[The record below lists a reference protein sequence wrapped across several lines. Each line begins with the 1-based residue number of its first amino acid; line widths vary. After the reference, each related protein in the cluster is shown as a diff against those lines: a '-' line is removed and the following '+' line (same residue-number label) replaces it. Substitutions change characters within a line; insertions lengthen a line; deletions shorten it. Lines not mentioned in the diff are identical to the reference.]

1 MNKLY
6 FGKVELSEAM
16 ESIVSLFLETGEQ
29 FGMETVFSSETN
41 SFHITVFLFDDGD
54 KDTFPYTMYEIK
66 YRERGVFFLQV
77 TWCGEEL
84 GDYIKVLSKEFVTFD
99 DLVDLL
105 EESLN

>member
-16 ESIVSLFLETGEQ
+16 ESIVSLFLETGKQ

-66 YRERGVFFLQV
+66 YRERGRFLPA
-77 TWCGEEL
+77 
-84 GDYIKVLSKEFVTFD
+84 SN
-99 DLVDLL
+99 LVRGKNWVIILKYYQKNSLL
-105 EESLN
+105 LMI